1 MLKVNVECVADLTS
15 LALPEM
21 LGCRLGQVVNVA
33 SVPGDLVLPTRVL
46 YAASK
51 AFVHALSEGLYRE
64 LRGTSVFVTMVNP
77 GAVKTQFQR
86 GHGPPARSPAR
97 AQIGHPCRAGSRG
110 HSSRAAPAAENDH
123 LCSALLP
130 VVAGLHA
137 AVRLAFRPFRA
148 RAHPAAVPERG
159 RAWQEAVGRRR
170 RTLLYSG

>member
-86 GHGPPARSPAR
+86 AAMGLPLDRQPERKSGIPAE
-97 AQIGHPCRAGSRG
+97 QVAGAILRVL
-110 HSSRAAPAAENDH
+110 RRPRKTIIYVPRYFQ
-123 LCSALLP
+123 LLP
-130 VVAGLHA
+130 VFMMLFGRLFDRFGRELTRRLLRNAGGLGKK
-137 AVRLAFRPFRA
+137 L
-148 RAHPAAVPERG
+148 
-159 RAWQEAVGRRR
+159 
-170 RTLLYSG
+170 